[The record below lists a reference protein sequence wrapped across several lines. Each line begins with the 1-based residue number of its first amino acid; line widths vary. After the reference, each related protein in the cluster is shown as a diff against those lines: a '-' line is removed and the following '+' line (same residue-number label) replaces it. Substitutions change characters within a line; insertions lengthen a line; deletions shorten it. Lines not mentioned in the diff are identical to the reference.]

1 MKRSNYLPCVL
12 VTILLVI
19 SVLISC
25 TPKSQEAIV
34 IRHVVGP
41 PPGDLMTVEAEEMA
55 AVWKSP
61 PADSWRFH

>member
-41 PPGDLMTVEAEEMA
+41 PVI
-55 AVWKSP
+55 
-61 PADSWRFH
+61 